1 MKINKLKDLVSG
13 FAEDLFEGC
22 IKSIFSSSL
31 KYCFNSLAY
40 VSIPPMV
47 GGKLNEIIK
56 IFALV
61 ILF

>member
-13 FAEDLFEGC
+13 FAEILFEGC

-31 KYCFNSLAY
+31 KYIAY

-47 GGKLNEIIK
+47 G
-56 IFALV
+56 A
-61 ILF
+61 